1 MLPPAEGEHILKI
14 FALLVWL
21 AWLVRA
27 LPVLANLEP
36 KILYE
41 EDATLLTSDISV
53 VILTGSL
60 DDAPEKTGTAHLL
73 AELML
78 RGTKKKNREKIQTEI
93 EHLGGGLGVSVFHDR
108 TVFSGSVI
116 RENTLPFLRLIEECL
131 TQPALSPKELEALKR
146 EVLAQISN
154 IKNNNG
160 RLGGLVLR
168 REIFKA
174 TALERPVQGTLSTVN
189 AITHDDLIKAYN
201 NRFHRGNFIF
211 AAASALTESEIRKRL
226 TETWLKFPDGLK
238 VSRRSLP
245 LQIPATPQLIVVH
258 KPRTSTGSVLLAQ
271 QGITA
276 PEPARFALAVGD
288 AAFGANGMIARLF
301 RVVRSELGWTYAIGS
316 TYGAM
321 GSLSHQQGLY
331 MISGTP
337 SIEFTVKSLFK
348 ILAMW
353 KEYLKDGLKSDEY
366 KISQE
371 SFINAY
377 PFQFESAQ
385 KRLGEKL
392 YSHLYDVPILTQ
404 EQFSKTLQSISLDK
418 LKRTLNEKQ
427 RPLTWTISV
436 VADKAVIEG
445 QLEEEQK
452 GIPIEKRLKIS
463 KVYTPEDVIK

>member
-1 MLPPAEGEHILKI
+1 MKF
-14 FALLVWL
+14 FALIVWL
-21 AWLVRA
+21 AWI
-27 LPVLANLEP
+27 VLASPTSAHQQP

-41 EDATLLTSDISV
+41 EDATLLTSDINV

-73 AELML
+73 AEWML
-78 RGTKKKNREKIQTEI
+78 RGTKKKSREKIQMEI
-93 EHLGGGLGVSVFHDR
+93 ERLGGGLGVNVFHDR
-108 TVFSGSVI
+108 IVFSGSVI

-131 TQPALSPKELEALKR
+131 TQPALSPKELETLKR
-146 EVLAQISN
+146 EVLAQIYN

-174 TALERPVQGTLSTVN
+174 TALERPVQGTISTVN

-211 AAASALTESEIRKRL
+211 AVASALTESEISKHL
-226 TETWLKFPDGLK
+226 TAMWLKFPDGLK

-245 LQIPATPQLIVVH
+245 LQIPDSLQLIVVH
-258 KPRTSTGSVLLAQ
+258 KPQTSTGSVFLAQ

-276 PEPARFALAVGD
+276 PDPARFALAVGD
-288 AAFGANGMIARLF
+288 GAFGANGMMARLF
-301 RVVRSELGWTYAIGS
+301 RIVRSELGWTYAIGS

-331 MISGTP
+331 LISLTP

-348 ILAMW
+348 TLALW
-353 KEYLKDGLKSDEY
+353 KEYLTRGLNSDEY

-371 SFINAY
+371 SLINAH
-377 PFQFESAQ
+377 PFQFDSAQ
-385 KRLGEKL
+385 KRVAEKL

-404 EQFSKTLQSISLDK
+404 EQFSNTLQSISLDK
-418 LKRTLNEKQ
+418 LNRTLNKKQ
-427 RPLTWTISV
+427 KPLTWAISV
-436 VADKAVIEG
+436 VADKAVIED
-445 QLEEEQK
+445 QLAEEQK
-452 GIPIEKRLKIS
+452 GIPIEKRLKIF
-463 KVYTPEDVIK
+463 KVYTPEDVIR